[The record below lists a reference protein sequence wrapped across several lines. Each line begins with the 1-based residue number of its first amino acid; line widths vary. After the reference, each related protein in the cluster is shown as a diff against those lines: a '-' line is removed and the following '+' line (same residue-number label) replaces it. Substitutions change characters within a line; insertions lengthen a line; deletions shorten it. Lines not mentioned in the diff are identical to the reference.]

1 MGNKIQYCQ
10 KQQTFFFSYKLQQF
24 QNDFEKVVQIVVN
37 VKRSIIL
44 FINFIFLSQ
53 IALFSVQILNKKKC
67 RSQYCSIFFFC
78 RIQRKH
84 FSPSQIQ
91 WDSICQQWQFF
102 VVEDLIGVVHLI
114 FFQCILIIIHY
125 KKLKKQQ
132 LKIITKYMERTANN
146 TFFLFEVAYFVILVL
161 YQHKII
167 NVIILDFIFWKF
179 LIQIYVVKEQFVDLK
194 IFFKCGNFYM
204 KINQFVFDHI
214 KIFYC
219 LKFQIFFLTQ
229 YNIFMKQL

>member
-114 FFQCILIIIHY
+114 FFQCILVFSYY
-125 KKLKKQQ
+125 KKLERYIKNYQ
-132 LKIITKYMERTANN
+132 KIYGKPPIIL
-146 TFFLFEVAYFVILVL
+146 FFLVEQHRQHILQFW
-161 YQHKII
+161 YCI
-167 NVIILDFIFWKF
+167 NILMKQFWI
-179 LIQIYVVKEQFVDLK
+179 LQF
-194 IFFKCGNFYM
+194 GNF
-204 KINQFVFDHI
+204 QFE
-214 KIFYC
+214 
-219 LKFQIFFLTQ
+219 L
-229 YNIFMKQL
+229 